1 MRFILVLLFAIVV
14 SAVFLLSPSVEEGMS
29 NDHIQRM
36 RRAKE
41 SDDEDLEE
49 GLSGCKMCSRGML

>member
-1 MRFILVLLFAIVV
+1 MRFILVLLFAIMMSVV
-14 SAVFLLSPSVEEGMS
+14 FIFSQRVEEGMS
-29 NDHIQRM
+29 NDQLQRM

-49 GLSGCKMCSRGML
+49 GLSGCRMCSRGML